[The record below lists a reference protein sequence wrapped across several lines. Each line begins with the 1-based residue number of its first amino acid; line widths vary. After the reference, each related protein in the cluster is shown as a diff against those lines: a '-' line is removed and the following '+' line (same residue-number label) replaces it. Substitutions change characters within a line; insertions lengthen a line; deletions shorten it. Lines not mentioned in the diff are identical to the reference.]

1 MQKPTIYPI
10 GATHYSHGYGEE
22 VNFYKKTEYP
32 VLNNVSEEWQTR
44 TKWHYWNAQESRWVL
59 EGAGFCD
66 RRLESI

>member
-44 TKWHYWNAQESRWVL
+44 TKWHYWNAQ
-59 EGAGFCD
+59 
-66 RRLESI
+66 